1 MSTSPDNS
9 MKITL
14 KAIILLSIVLVIEEV
29 NQTRLCA
36 AAAEDTVITASF
48 STSLAGQD
56 DNVKRNI
63 MAACRKLNGIRISP
77 DSVFSFND
85 AVGEGSAKNGFF
97 PGRVLYRDRVAV
109 EPGGGLCQ
117 VSSTLF
123 NALLMAGCV
132 IIERHRHFQPVT
144 YVPLGLDATIKYGKK
159 DLRIRNPHP
168 CALRIETHAS
178 DSSLIVKI
186 TAGQQLKFRYEIY
199 TEEDQ
204 ISVPA
209 ADDADRIRQGISVL
223 VYRKRYQGDRLIDNA
238 LLYRDYYPP
247 VYIR

>member
-1 MSTSPDNS
+1 

-14 KAIILLSIVLVIEEV
+14 KAIIPFILLLAIDESYTTYL
-29 NQTRLCA
+29 RA
-36 AAAEDTVITASF
+36 APADDTIIAASF

-56 DNVKRNI
+56 DNVRRNI
-63 MAACRKLNGIRISP
+63 MVACRKLNGIKIPSH
-77 DSVFSFND
+77 SVFSFND
-85 AVGEGSAKNGFF
+85 AVGEGSSKNGFF
-97 PGRVLYRDRVAV
+97 PGRVLYRDSVAV
-109 EPGGGLCQ
+109 ESGGGLCQ

-132 IIERHRHFQPVT
+132 IIERHRHFQPVA

-168 CALRIETHAS
+168 CALRIEAHET

-186 TAGQQLKFRYEIY
+186 TAEQRLKFRYEIH

-204 ISVPA
+204 VPVPSV
-209 ADDADRIRQGISVL
+209 DDADRIRQGISVL
-223 VYRKRYQGDRLIDNA
+223 VYRKRYQGDTLIENA